1 MAIIFGRDIAS
12 PSLKKILRV
21 RWVID
26 QKRNRIHVAERSA
39 DMVLTIIATC
49 EGSLANCEK
58 IFAVSMKNG
67 APGGWPTSSFAP
79 VEINSGQSQNEAVGS
94 IVEQYT
100 KAAMK
105 NVSQPSTLSTR
116 RNCFML
122 ILLLVFYL
130 LFSDFL
136 HVYAHNT
143 QQNYVLSGEYQNI
156 TQLFTIYLHKK
167 H

>member
-1 MAIIFGRDIAS
+1 MRRARC
-12 PSLKKILRV
+12 
-21 RWVID
+21 VID
-26 QKRNRIHVAERSA
+26 QNRKRIHVADNNA
-39 DMVLTIIATC
+39 DIVLTIIATC

-58 IFAVSMKNG
+58 MFAVSMKNG
-67 APGGWPTSSFAP
+67 APGGCPTSSFAP

-116 RNCFML
+116 RNCFRL
-122 ILLLVFYL
+122 IVLLVFYL
-130 LFSDFL
+130 FSSFL
-136 HVYAHNT
+136 YVYAHNI
-143 QQNYVLSGEYQNI
+143 QQNYLLSAEYQNI
-156 TQLFTIYLHKK
+156 TLLFTIYLHKK